1 MPLLSLNHKI
11 YLTNPSSMC
20 INTHMDSRQIIKM
33 LEKDGWYKVDQSGS
47 HIQFRHPSK
56 KGRVTVP
63 HPKKD
68 IPVGTLKSIERQ
80 AGIKFK

>member
-1 MPLLSLNHKI
+1 MNSW
-11 YLTNPSSMC
+11 M
-20 INTHMDSRQIIKM
+20 IIK
-33 LEKDGWYKVDQSGS
+33 LLHKDGWFKVDQSGS
-47 HIQFRHPSK
+47 HIQLKHPSK

-80 AGIKFK
+80 VGFKFK